1 MVALSSLA
9 GAGWQFFGNNGLP
22 LAGGKLFTYAAGTT
36 TPLASYTSSSGATP
50 HANPIILDSAGR
62 VPNEV
67 WLTSSAS
74 YKFTL
79 KTAANVEIWTK
90 DNVPGILPANTAF
103 TAATIEY
110 DPPFTGAL
118 TSDYTISDKLAQTIS
133 VKDFGA
139 IGDGT
144 LHPLSEYYA
153 TLAAAQAVYP
163 FATSL
168 TNSVDR
174 CAIQLAYL
182 IAFNSNG
189 GIHPDIDLGFGT
201 YVIDADIQGYQYV
214 NLRGRGAGTSNSGP
228 PTNGWLTR
236 GSQTTLVAASG
247 YNGNM
252 ILFNANSTRTAQ
264 FTGSISGTTLTVTA
278 VASGTIRVGNGIQNA
293 ANGITFGTQIN
304 HRGTKKVTASIA
316 GVVVTVSAVDYGT
329 LALGDTLFSGNTILG
344 TITAM
349 SPTAPYTG
357 TGGVGTYE
365 VSASQT
371 VASTTITAGATNVY
385 TVNKSQTVG
394 SGTIYTGDS
403 LTDTSISRVCF
414 RGNWTGPGDA
424 TNTTGR
430 AIAFD
435 GVYPIQNCYFE
446 ECEFHNFT
454 QDAIYGNVV
463 PLPGRFRRLWG
474 RYLGGSVIHFDY
486 NANRGTH
493 SLVFDDIQGDFIGG
507 VSQTVDAAG
516 NALTYQPALI
526 MLDGSLRV
534 AAGQNMAAEDIV
546 FRDLKHEIDSSASST
561 TAYSPNTVQLH
572 MMERVTVAVENVNT
586 QPSNPL
592 GGGTPVTNAI
602 LLLTGTK
609 ISFYSLANCRLGS
622 SILVTDYLVD
632 DQVRS
637 ITVAKE
643 HRFYSFTRELN
654 DTYMPSSTDPIERTG
669 TVNEGTGARSVF
681 ALYQREASG
690 KQSWGDGTASLDTNL
705 YRFTA
710 DSLRTDDAFTAE
722 RFMQRGGTALV
733 AGDFALAAG
742 WGTSASVVVD
752 ANSIDGRWR
761 ITVTSNGTGQTA
773 NPTITLTFKK
783 SYPIAMFPMVLMG
796 QGGTGTKGRVD
807 AGTPSVAS
815 CSFQYVGGTPVAG
828 DTYIFQGFMA

>member
-1 MVALSSLA
+1 MPIPNTFVSGEVIYAADMNENFAAFASTAAGEGAALI
-9 GAGWQFFGNNGLP
+9 G
-22 LAGGKLFTYAAGTT
+22 YAAGMNG
-36 TPLASYTSSSGATP
+36 YT
-50 HANPIILDSAGR
+50 
-62 VPNEV
+62 VPST
-67 WLTSSAS
+67 LS
-74 YKFTL
+74 KF
-79 KTAANVEIWTK
+79 AANTI
-90 DNVPGILPANTAF
+90 NVKNL
-103 TAATIEY
+103 
-110 DPPFTGAL
+110 GA
-118 TSDYTISDKLAQTIS
+118 
-133 VKDFGA
+133 V
-139 IGDGT
+139 GDGT
-144 LHPLSEYYA
+144 LHPLSEFYG

-228 PTNGWLTR
+228 PTNGWLNR
-236 GSQTTLVAASG
+236 GSQTTLVAKAG

-278 VASGTIRVGNGIQNA
+278 VVPDGIIRVGNGLQNA
-293 ANGITFGTQIN
+293 ANTITFGTQIISRRAVVTGKISDGFGGAGN
-304 HRGTKKVTASIA
+304 IFEVTALGRPA
-316 GVVVTVSAVDYGT
+316 GQIKV
-329 LALGDTLFSGNTILG
+329 GDQITGAFTTA
-344 TITAM
+344 TITGFGSGTGGIGTYTIGGAAQNVAITTVTTIP
-349 SPTAPYTG
+349 SADTG
-357 TGGVGTYE
+357 TGGVGTY
-365 VSASQT
+365 
-371 VASTTITAGATNVY
+371 
-385 TVNKSQTVG
+385 TVNKSQTVASG
-394 SGTIYTGDS
+394 SIYTGDS

-414 RGNWTGPGDA
+414 RGNWTGPGDV

-435 GVYPIQNCYFE
+435 GVYAIQNCYFE
-446 ECEFHNFT
+446 ECEFHNFA
-454 QDAIYGNVV
+454 QDAIYGNVI

-516 NALTYQPALI
+516 AALTYQPALI

-534 AAGQNMAAEDIV
+534 AAAQNMAAEDIV

-586 QPSNPL
+586 IPSNPL

-609 ISFYSLANCRLGS
+609 VSFYSLANCRMGS
-622 SILVTDYLVD
+622 SLSVSDFLVD

-637 ITVAKE
+637 TTVAKE
-643 HRFYSFTRELN
+643 YRFYSFTRELN

-669 TVNEGTGARSVF
+669 TVDEGTGARSAF
-681 ALYQREASG
+681 ALYQRLASG
-690 KQSWGDGTASLDTNL
+690 RQSWGDGTASLDVALYRGAAGNL
-705 YRFTA
+705 YLDGVFRPQK
-710 DSLRTDDAFTAE
+710 LI
-722 RFMQRGGTALV
+722 QRGGTALV
-733 AGDFALAAG
+733 GGTIDGSGIAGDFRLVNWGAG
-742 WGTSASVVVD
+742 AVITPY
-752 ANSIDGRWR
+752 ANSFAGRWR
-761 ITVTSNGTGQTA
+761 ITIVAGTGPAA
-773 NPTITLTFKK
+773 NPQCRITFPTVAGTDIA
-783 SYPIAMFPMVLMG
+783 YPTAVFPFV
-796 QGGTGTKGRVD
+796 QQCFCNTGTPGAYAQVISESSG
-807 AGTPSVAS
+807 ASVPYLS
-815 CSFQYVGGTPVAG
+815 GCSFTWIGTPVAG
-828 DTYIFQGFMA
+828 STYIFQGFMA